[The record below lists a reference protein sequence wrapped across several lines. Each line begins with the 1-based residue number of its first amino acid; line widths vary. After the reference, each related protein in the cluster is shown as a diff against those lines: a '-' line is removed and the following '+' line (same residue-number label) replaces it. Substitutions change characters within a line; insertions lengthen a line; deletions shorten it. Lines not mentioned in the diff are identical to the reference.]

1 MKKILLCC
9 LLIKVQLVFAFP
21 KKIEVIFVAPEK
33 VSSLME
39 MLPKHFAMTSS
50 LFAQNVHCQ
59 PVDGGC
65 FHPQLGFI
73 PEKTEKTVPVQPMED
88 QKLRTINSLDVD
100 MIDCKEGNYF
110 DIFCGKAKKEDVTPP
125 DMEIW
130 VDTSSSMRRID
141 FSNDQ
146 HFCERRTFVE
156 TLLRECSKKK
166 INVAIFNTS
175 IKQMGV
181 HDSLCLNHGLNDEG
195 RMKKW
200 IEATKVNHLII
211 ITDVDELSPSYRSF
225 LEEHNAVMRGGDYGD
240 IPAAKLKELALQVG
254 KTCK

>member
-1 MKKILLCC
+1 MC
-9 LLIKVQLVFAFP
+9 LLIKVQFTFAFP
-21 KKIEVIFVAPEK
+21 KKLEVIFVAPPK
-33 VSSLME
+33 VSSLMD
-39 MLPKHFAMTSS
+39 MLPKHFVMMSS
-50 LFAQNVHCQ
+50 MFAQNVHCQ
-59 PVDGGC
+59 PVEGGC

-73 PEKTEKTVPVQPMED
+73 PTDEGKPAKENEMSQD
-88 QKLRTINSLDVD
+88 QKMRTINSLDVD

-110 DIFCGKAKKEDVTPP
+110 DIFCGKAKKEDTTPA

-130 VDTSSSMRRID
+130 VDTSSSMRRVD
-141 FSNDQ
+141 FNNDQ

-156 TLLRECSKKK
+156 TLLRSCPSKK
-166 INVAIFNTS
+166 INVAVFDTS

-181 HDSLCLNHGLNDEG
+181 YDSLCLNHGLNDEG

-200 IEATKVNHLII
+200 IEATKVDHLII

-225 LEEHNAVMRGGDYGD
+225 LEERDAVMRGGDYGD
-240 IPAAKLKELALQVG
+240 IPAAKLKELAMQVG